1 MSTREQKAKEE
12 NASNELREDAHA
24 RTTATTGTELV
35 SHKFAATARDTAAA
49 ALTLST
55 ALRERPGR
63 CTDISKLRVGVLT
76 HGNRAVWDQHF
87 ESLWSARTI
96 TK

>member
-12 NASNELREDAHA
+12 NASNEDAHT

-35 SHKFAATARDTAAA
+35 SHKFATTARDTAAA